1 MPPPHFFSEHPPKK
15 FTWQEQKAMI
25 KSFIRYYPR
34 HKKLM
39 WIDLFFVFI
48 SPLFSTV
55 MPVIV
60 YNAFQTYL
68 PEKNVRMLAV
78 CLGGIFCLTA
88 FSIVS
93 NYIRM
98 RFGHVLG
105 VRMEADMRTDLFAH
119 LQKLSFSYFD
129 KTKTGHIMS
138 RISNDLSMIA
148 EVAHHCPEDIISA
161 FLLLC
166 GGLTVMLWINPFLT
180 LLTLLPVPFM
190 ILWSTK
196 YLPKMRECHRSVRKE
211 IAEINSQVEN
221 SIQGVREVKS
231 YTNENYE
238 VRKFNTV
245 NNSFRKARERVF
257 SMMAFFHSGM
267 MFFMNGY
274 TIIFIA
280 LGILMI
286 YLDKANAAEL
296 ITFFMYSNQI
306 HMPIMR
312 LVGFVEQYQQGMAA
326 FERFHEV
333 MMEQPDI
340 QDKPDAITALPGPLR
355 GGIRFDNVSFKYA
368 DMKDEEANVLKN
380 ISFTVQPGE
389 TVALVGESGAGKTT
403 LAALIPRFYEPQQ
416 GTISIDDIPVGDFA
430 QRLLRANVG
439 IVQQTPFLFDATIR
453 ENILFGRPEASEE
466 ELIEAAKAANIYDF
480 IQTLP
485 AGFDSNCGENGVRL
499 SGGQKQRISIARIFL
514 KNPPLLIFDEATS
527 SLDNESEAFVQ
538 ESMER
543 LCHGRTTVIIAHRLS
558 TIKNADRIFCMRSG
572 EIIERGTHAGLLELG
587 GYYKELYTMHS
598 F

>member
-543 LCHGRTTVIIAHRLS
+543 LCHGRTTIIIAHRLS
-558 TIKNADRIFCMRSG
+558 TIKNANRIFCMRSG
-572 EIIERGTHAGLLELG
+572 EIIERGTHAELLELG

>member
-572 EIIERGTHAGLLELG
+572 EIIERGTHAELLELG

>member
-105 VRMEADMRTDLFAH
+105 VRMEADMRTDLFVH

-572 EIIERGTHAGLLELG
+572 EIIERGTHAELLELG